1 MQTAQE
7 ADERTIFSTH
17 RSMRSGTSVDNSD
30 TGHEKDIETAKAGKG
45 EDGGRDLILSASL
58 EFPEGGLQGWATV
71 AGA

>member
-7 ADERTIFSTH
+7 ADERTVFSTH
-17 RSMRSGTSVDNSD
+17 RSTRSGTSVDNSD
-30 TGHEKDIETAKAGKG
+30 TGHEKGIETAKPGKA
-45 EDGGRDLILSASL
+45 EDSDRDLTQPASS